1 MLAGGGISRS
11 SNKTMDTSRYGDGLA
26 SKSFSSVWS
35 PKGLCL
41 LHIGEIVKKKK
52 KSDVLFAV
60 VNSLN
65 NFYSTPKIFLFRY
78 IFKKESSF
86 IVKLLIFKIGS

>member
-41 LHIGEIVKKKK
+41 LHIGELVFKNLMCCL
-52 KSDVLFAV
+52 LF
-60 VNSLN
+60 
-65 NFYSTPKIFLFRY
+65 
-78 IFKKESSF
+78 
-86 IVKLLIFKIGS
+86 

>member
-1 MLAGGGISRS
+1 
-11 SNKTMDTSRYGDGLA
+11 MDTSRYGDDLA

-52 KSDVLFAV
+52 NLMCCLLLLILWIIFTVLLKFFFSD
-60 VNSLN
+60 
-65 NFYSTPKIFLFRY
+65 IFV
-78 IFKKESSF
+78 KKESSF

>member
-52 KSDVLFAV
+52 SDVLFAV

-78 IFKKESSF
+78 IVKKESSF

>member
-1 MLAGGGISRS
+1 MLAGGRISRS

-41 LHIGEIVKKKK
+41 LHIGEIVFR

-60 VNSLN
+60 VNYLN
-65 NFYSTPKIFLFRY
+65 KF
-78 IFKKESSF
+78 
-86 IVKLLIFKIGS
+86 

>member
-11 SNKTMDTSRYGDGLA
+11 SNKTMDTSSYGDGLA

-41 LHIGEIVKKKK
+41 LHIGEIVKKI
-52 KSDVLFAV
+52 SDVLFAV

-65 NFYSTPKIFLFRY
+65 NF
-78 IFKKESSF
+78 
-86 IVKLLIFKIGS
+86 